1 MDSLM
6 VVLGPI
12 AILMLLALAVVVAI
26 LYFLLPFAIF
36 GIKPLLRNNTNA
48 VYKQN
53 RLLAEQNELLDEQV
67 LSLNTFINKLEE

>member
-12 AILMLLALAVVVAI
+12 AILMLLALAVIVAI